1 MFHLNENTQVYI
13 RTSPTDMRKSID
25 GLVALVIDEF
35 QTPPQ
40 SGHLFV
46 FCNRNRDKVKV
57 VGWDK
62 NGFALY
68 YKRLDRKRFQFS
80 WTDNGDALIVSHE
93 QLSWLLAGLDF
104 QLMREFSHLKYEHYY

>member
-40 SGHLFV
+40 SGQLFV
-46 FCNRNRDKVKV
+46 FSNRNRDKVKV

-62 NGFALY
+62 NG
-68 YKRLDRKRFQFS
+68 
-80 WTDNGDALIVSHE
+80 LIRNVFNS
-93 QLSWLLAGLDF
+93 AGLI
-104 QLMREFSHLKYEHYY
+104 LMML